1 MPYYPPAPHGGATV
15 TAGTYAGSRPAS
27 PAVGDLYVVT
37 DGWWTEEYTGSAW
50 APYGPRVPL
59 TDPLLRT
66 WAWFNQGTATVDTS
80 RGAVILQAPGSSGN
94 QVRGYEESFGAG
106 TYTVTMG
113 FLPALI
119 AGGQAPGA
127 GLLLRDS
134 VGGKFIFF
142 FMMDNNTTPTIRID
156 QWNSAG
162 SFSAQ
167 AFAVSGQVAT
177 GPGLHWLRVQDNGTN
192 RLYSVSAD
200 GVTWAQV
207 YSEARTTW
215 CTPDRRGPGIYAQN
229 STYPQTLTVLSWA
242 VT

>member
-106 TYTVTMG
+106 TYTVTLG
-113 FLPALI
+113 FLPALVG
-119 AGGQAPGA
+119 GGQAPGA
-127 GLLLRDS
+127 GLFLRDS
-134 VGGKFIFF
+134 VSGKFIFF
-142 FMMDNNTTPTIRID
+142 FVMDNNGTSAIRLD
-156 QWNSAG
+156 QWNSA
-162 SFSAQ
+162 SSW
-167 AFAVSGQVAT
+167 SGQVLSTVAQFAG